1 MNKNIHPHT
10 PGASVGVKELL
21 TRGVQDI
28 IGKEDLE
35 KKLAS
40 GEKMKIYIGAD
51 PNRPDIHIGH
61 AVALRTL
68 KKFQDLGHQIIFLI
82 GDFTAQIGDPSG
94 KDEMRNQLTPAE
106 VKKNALTYK
115 KQISKILN
123 FKGSN
128 KAIIKYNSKW
138 NKKLKFQDL
147 IELSS
152 NFTVQQ
158 FLERDMYQKRIKE
171 GKPISLHEF
180 FYPLMQAYDSVVMD
194 VDMEVGGNDQLFNM
208 LTGRTLMQKL
218 KKKNK
223 IVMTFEILEGT
234 DGRKMSKSYDNY
246 IGVSDEANNMFGK
259 IMSIKDELII
269 KYFKLCTDLSL
280 EEIGILEKKM
290 KNGENP
296 RNIKVKL
303 AQEIV
308 KIYHNE
314 EKAKQA
320 GEEFNKIF
328 QKKDKPS
335 DIETVNIEKDMTFL
349 EVITKFNLVSSNSDA
364 RRMIDQ
370 NAVSV
375 NDQKIELRD
384 YDFKL
389 EKNKEYIIQV
399 GKRRFLKIN

>member
-335 DIETVNIEKDMTFL
+335 DIETVNIEKDMTIL

>member
-1 MNKNIHPHT
+1 MDKNIQ
-10 PGASVGVKELL
+10 ELL
-21 TRGVQDI
+21 TRGVRDI

-35 KKLAS
+35 KKLES
-40 GEKMKIYIGAD
+40 GKRMKIYIGAD

-61 AVALRTL
+61 AVALRKL
-68 KKFQDLGHQIIFLI
+68 RKFQDLGHEIIFLI
-82 GDFTAQIGDPSG
+82 GDFTAQIGDPTG
-94 KDEMRNQLTPAE
+94 KDEMRQQLTPAE
-106 VKKNALTYK
+106 VKKNAQSYK
-115 KQISKILN
+115 DQISKILN

-128 KAIIKYNSKW
+128 KASIKYNSEW

-158 FLERDMYQKRIKE
+158 FLERDMYQKRLKE

-208 LTGRTLMQKL
+208 LAGRTLMQKL

-223 IVMTFEILEGT
+223 IVMTFDILEGT

-246 IGVSDEANNMFGK
+246 IGVSDKANDMFGK
-259 IMSIKDELII
+259 LMSIKDELII
-269 KYFKLCTDLSL
+269 KYFTLCTDVST
-280 EEIGILEKKM
+280 EEIKEMAEKIKTGI
-290 KNGENP
+290 NP
-296 RNIKVKL
+296 RDLKAKL
-303 AQEIV
+303 AKEIV

-314 EKAKQA
+314 DKAQKA
-320 GEEFNKIF
+320 EEEFNKIF
-328 QKKDKPS
+328 QNKGKPS
-335 DIETVNIEKDMTFL
+335 DIETVSIEKDMEII
-349 EVITKFNLVSSNSDA
+349 EVIAKFKLVSSNSEA

-375 NDQKIELRD
+375 NDTKVKD
-384 YDFKL
+384 YNFQLKKG
-389 EKNKEYIIQV
+389 EEYLIQV
-399 GKRRFLKIN
+399 GKRRFIKLI

>member
-1 MNKNIHPHT
+1 MDKNT
-10 PGASVGVKELL
+10 QELL

-28 IGKEDLE
+28 IGQEKLE
-35 KKLAS
+35 KKLEAS
-40 GEKMKIYIGAD
+40 QKMKIYFGAD

-61 AVALRTL
+61 AVALRKL
-68 KKFQDLGHQIIFLI
+68 RKFQDLGHQIIFLI

-94 KDEMRNQLTPAE
+94 KDATRQQLTPAE
-106 VKKNALTYK
+106 VKKNVQSYK
-115 KQISKILN
+115 DQISKILR
-123 FKGSN
+123 FSGSN
-128 KAIIKYNSKW
+128 KAVIKYNSKW

-158 FLERDMYQKRIKE
+158 FLERDMYQKRLKE

-208 LTGRTLMQKL
+208 LAGRTLMQKL

-223 IVMTFEILEGT
+223 IVMTFDILEGT

-246 IGVSDEANNMFGK
+246 IGVSDEANDMFGK
-259 IMSIKDELII
+259 VMSIKDELII
-269 KYFKLCTDLSL
+269 KYFTLCTDISTAEIKEM
-280 EEIGILEKKM
+280 EEKLKSGA
-290 KNGENP
+290 NP
-296 RNIKVKL
+296 RDLKAQL
-303 AQEIV
+303 AREIV

-314 EKAKQA
+314 KKAQQA
-320 GEEFNKIF
+320 EGEFNQIF
-328 QKKDKPS
+328 QDKGKPS
-335 DIETVNIEKDMTFL
+335 DIETVNIEKDMEII

-370 NAVSV
+370 NAVKV
-375 NDQKIELRD
+375 NDEKVRD
-384 YDFKL
+384 YHFSLRKG
-389 EKNKEYIIQV
+389 EEYLIQV
-399 GKRRFLKIN
+399 GKRRFIKLK